1 MSLKLGT
8 YLSFLPFTLHI
19 ESSPLHLQ
27 LGKSRLVT
35 QFEMPNFSIITN
47 RITNSDKDRYFYFG
61 GGWSGY
67 KKVAHTG
74 YHRIVNIHIN
84 SDSFELRL
92 SPQLLHFSVLLAKC
106 AGYRPI
112 FIWCMKI
119 IPETMRKFATFNTV
133 VALD

>member
-1 MSLKLGT
+1 M
-8 YLSFLPFTLHI
+8 SFLPFTLHI

-47 RITNSDKDRYFYFG
+47 RITNSSKDRYLI
-61 GGWSGY
+61 SVVD
-67 KKVAHTG
+67 KAADVKRSRIRISST
-74 YHRIVNIHIN
+74 YHRIWIHMN
-84 SDSFELRL
+84 SDNFELRL
-92 SPQLLHFSVLLAKC
+92 SPNDCTFLVLLSKC
-106 AGYRPI
+106 VGHRPI
-112 FIWCMKI
+112 FFWCMKI